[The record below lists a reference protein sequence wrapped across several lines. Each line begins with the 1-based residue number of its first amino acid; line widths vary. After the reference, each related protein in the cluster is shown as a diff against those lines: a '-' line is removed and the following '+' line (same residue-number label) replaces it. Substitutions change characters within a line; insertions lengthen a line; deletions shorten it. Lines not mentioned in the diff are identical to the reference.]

1 MVASSGVLD
10 FSMEAPLVE
19 LLAILE
25 GTKLAKNLGITR
37 VEIEFDST
45 QVVNL
50 INQMSSSLNEVGYW
64 SNEI

>member
-37 VEIEFDST
+37 VEIEFDCT